1 MKANEIFETGEI
13 LTVAKAE
20 GLIGKTIAI
29 TNPEYRYNS
38 PSVRTFKVDRLVS
51 AWDHASERPY
61 IDSSFSN
68 WQEYWKSY
76 MTTSKIEEQKSKLLI
91 VDETGKSY
99 AAAERRVGH
108 SWFEEPT
115 FYGSDADRPVIF
127 KEVK

>member
-20 GLIGKTIAI
+20 GLIGRTIAI

-51 AWDHASERPY
+51 AWNRAAERAY
-61 IDSSFSN
+61 INNSFSN

-76 MTTSKIEEQKSKLLI
+76 MSPEKIKEQKSKLLI
-91 VDETGKSY
+91 VDETGKSF
-99 AAAERRVGH
+99 AAAETNMAL

>member
-38 PSVRTFKVDRLVS
+38 PSVRTFKVARLVS
-51 AWDHASERPY
+51 AWDHAAERPY
-61 IDSSFSN
+61 LDSSFSN
-68 WQEYWKSY
+68 WQAYWQSY
-76 MTTSKIEEQKSKLLI
+76 MTSEQISEQESKLLI
-91 VDETGKSY
+91 IGEAGKSY
-99 AAAERRVGH
+99 AAAETNMAR

-127 KEVK
+127 KEVN